1 MKELFRKFYR
11 LLTSTKLTL
20 TVLFIL
26 VFFMLLGTLFPQGGT
41 YNEYVKAFGLRMY
54 LRLAPL
60 GVFDIF
66 HSWYFI
72 TAAIVLYISLFL
84 CTLRGYLIERKK
96 LISFKGKPR
105 GAREITLNVDFT
117 HVEDVLKKRRFRY
130 KKIPEDENG
139 FSLTGVRGIRRR
151 YLSIF
156 FHFFLGI
163 SIVGFVLSAL
173 TRFDG
178 YIDFEIGDKKFIP
191 RQSEEMGIYKKFKT
205 LNPEYVDKI
214 EVELKD
220 YKMEYIWHKDDYYPK
235 DYKSTLIA
243 RFKGRE
249 KMRIIEVNKPLRFK
263 GLTLFQFGY
272 SQKFDVEVEDTVFH
286 LSSGNIFNVNGIDGS
301 FKIRTVYIGKLFRD
315 TTVSEIIPNAKIY
328 FRESNDKKWKMIE
341 RLVLDKS
348 VPVMGKN
355 MVLRNV
361 KEVSG
366 IYYKR
371 DDGVPMLYVSFL
383 FFMIGLFMRVFFPTY
398 EIRLFYDKKTKNIY
412 IEGSCSGIAA
422 YIENEIDG
430 IEKMLNLKKN
440 KY

>member
-1 MKELFRKFYR
+1 MKELFRKFYK

-26 VFFMLLGTLFPQGGT
+26 IFFMLLGTLFPQGGT
-41 YNEYVKAFGLRMY
+41 HDEYVKAFGLKMY

-72 TAAIVLYISLFL
+72 TAAIVLYINLFL
-84 CTLRGYLIERKK
+84 CILRGYLIERKK

-105 GAREITLNVDFT
+105 GAREITLNVDSS
-117 HVEDVLKKRRFRY
+117 HVEEVLKERRFRY
-130 KKIPEDENG
+130 KKVLEDEKG
-139 FSLTGVRGIRRR
+139 FFLTGVRGIRRR
-151 YLSIF
+151 FLSIF

-163 SIVGFVLSAL
+163 SIVGFLLSAL
-173 TRFDG
+173 TKFDG
-178 YIDFEIGDKKFIP
+178 YIDFEIGDKKLIP
-191 RQSEEMGIYKKFKT
+191 RQSGEMGIYKKFRT
-205 LNPEYVDKI
+205 FNPENVDKI

-220 YKMEYIWHKDDYYPK
+220 YEMEYIWFKDYYYPK

-243 RFKGRE
+243 RYKGKE
-249 KMRIIEVNKPLRFK
+249 KMRTIEVNSPLRFK
-263 GLTLFQFGY
+263 GLTLYQSGY
-272 SQKFDVEVEDTVFH
+272 GQKFDIEVEDTVVH
-286 LSSGNIFNVNGIDGS
+286 LSSGSIFNVKGIEGS
-301 FKIRTVYIGKLFRD
+301 FKIRTVYVGKLFRD
-315 TTVSEIIPNAKIY
+315 TTVSEIVPNTTIY
-328 FRESNDKKWKMIE
+328 FREGEDKKWKMLE
-341 RLVLDKS
+341 KLVLDEPI
-348 VPVMGKN
+348 PVMGKN

-361 KEVSG
+361 KEESG

-371 DDGVPMLYVSFL
+371 DDGVPLLYVSFL

-398 EIRLFYDKKTKNIY
+398 EIRLFYDKNTKSIY
-412 IEGSCSGIAA
+412 VKGSCSGIAA
-422 YIENEIDG
+422 YIEKEIDE